1 MTPRIPKEKGK
12 KKEFLFF
19 SKSSPAGARMR
30 RCWCCRARVDP
41 THSRHPHT
49 HRWGSG
55 FRGRLRQYL
64 YFCTGKASK
73 LSTFRGSVREAPSQL
88 HVTLLGPGARAQ
100 YVGHHSARLGG
111 GCVSICTFVL
121 VKQVVGPRA
130 RAQCVGPPQHLAR
143 SGVSICTFV
152 RVSKE
157 ARAQCVD
164 HPHAHRLARLGRVA
178 LVFVLLY

>member
-1 MTPRIPKEKGK
+1 MKRS
-12 KKEFLFF
+12 LANC
-19 SKSSPAGARMR
+19 SPAGARMR

-55 FRGRLRQYL
+55 LRGRLRQYS

-73 LSTFRGSVREAPSQL
+73 LSTFRGSCQEAPSQL

-100 YVGHHSARLGG
+100 CVGHHSARLGG

-121 VKQVVGPRA
+121 VKQVVGPGA
-130 RAQCVGPPQHLAR
+130 RAQCVGPPNNTWRA

-152 RVSKE
+152 RVSKV
-157 ARAQCVD
+157 ARAHCAD
-164 HPHAHRLARLGRVA
+164 SPLHRLVRLGGA
-178 LVFVLLY
+178 ELVFVLLY

>member
-1 MTPRIPKEKGK
+1 MKRS
-12 KKEFLFF
+12 LANC
-19 SKSSPAGARMR
+19 SPAGARMR

-55 FRGRLRQYL
+55 LRGRLRQYS

-73 LSTFRGSVREAPSQL
+73 LSTFRGSCQEAPSQL

-100 YVGHHSARLGG
+100 CVGHHSARLGG
-111 GCVSICTFVL
+111 AASVFVHFYSKASI
-121 VKQVVGPRA
+121 GARRA
-130 RAQCVGPPQHLAR
+130 STMRWPPTPLGALGLR
-143 SGVSICTFV
+143 IRTFV

-157 ARAQCVD
+157 ARAHCVD
-164 HPHAHRLARLGRVA
+164 PLPTAWRAWGGLH
-178 LVFVLLY
+178 